1 MAKFNLTPMQSQYVD
16 PGYTKVAE
24 VLRGRY
30 DETLE
35 KKSLLDRA
43 YSQVQVGKG
52 DEWLVNNAKA
62 EGQNILQD
70 YSANGNWESG
80 AASLA
85 IDDATNSLL
94 SNRGVQLGQQSYKTR
109 QDELAF
115 INEQR
120 AKGNNVWDFGTNSF
134 DQHQSYIQDENG
146 VWKENP
152 YQVQNELELDYNGE
166 MSGLVQNFGKDIN
179 TTEAYIND
187 VYNTYVQSQVG
198 NQDFRRLALIQ
209 LKQANPNATPEEL
222 MAMAEANIKDRLRS
236 FTRRAEYQSA
246 VGTPDD
252 EYADR
257 RTTLGTPQT
266 QKVYQEKDEN
276 KSSFTSSAS
285 VITGNADLT
294 KEEIEKKRNSVVE
307 TRNTTYADVAK
318 KTGNT
323 SAYKEYEKVYGA
335 FQEQAEIDGS
345 TRYLDLFEAV
355 NMLTAN
361 SNSTFNKTSPG
372 EITDGVTT
380 SAVVGAGIGMGIG
393 AGLGAF
399 TGPLAPVV
407 SPILGGSFAATG
419 GVIGGGVKLLM
430 NAGEEIYEQF
440 TDLNNVR
447 DWERP
452 QEEGFF
458 SMFIDTESEQL
469 MDEMKKLDAL
479 NKAMPNANWTKEDIP
494 MMQKLAKSMYI
505 YKTDLGGDLLDEG
518 WLKEGGQETT
528 QAYKFGAGPEGAKY
542 RTAFNK
548 SLKSSNPEADFNL
561 TQQEDREGIN
571 SSWNTVQYV
580 GANLGNPLRNR
591 PNTYNVSYQKQGV
604 ATTETKQATLVAKP
618 GLDGTSPWANDVANT
633 MQEHIF
639 VDNERIAFMLQN
651 KKNGGK
657 QLTTADY
664 FKARMDVTKGRIGI
678 DEAKRRNSTELEQ
691 IIIKELGQDKVIE
704 KDENNGLYFMRD
716 QEVLYLYTEEAG
728 YNHEN
733 FAEYVNKNKEAVLA
747 KRQDIMND
755 TLINQ
760 YY

>member
-16 PGYTKVAE
+16 PGYAKVAE
-24 VLRGRY
+24 VLRNRY
-30 DETLE
+30 DQTLE

-43 YSQVQVGKG
+43 YAQVQVGKG

-179 TTEAYIND
+179 STEAYIND

-198 NQDFRRLALIQ
+198 DQDFRRLALIQ

-246 VGTPDD
+246 VGSSNN
-252 EYADR
+252 EFADR
-257 RTTLGTPQT
+257 RTTLGTPT
-266 QKVYQEKDEN
+266 TTKVYQEKDEN
-276 KSSFTSSAS
+276 KSAFTSSAS

-294 KEEIEKKRNSVVE
+294 EEQIEKKRNDVVE
-307 TRNTTYADVAK
+307 TRETTYANVAK
-318 KTGNT
+318 NTGNT
-323 SAYKEYEKVYGA
+323 SAYTEYQKVYGA
-335 FQEQAEIDGS
+335 FEEQAEIDGS
-345 TRYLDLFEAV
+345 NRYLDLFETV
-355 NMLTAN
+355 NMLTTN
-361 SNSTFNKTSPG
+361 SNSTFQKTSVDELTENMMSTG
-372 EITDGVTT
+372 TI
-380 SAVVGAGIGMGIG
+380 VGTAFAPAG
-393 AGLGAF
+393 F
-399 TGPLAPVV
+399 
-407 SPILGGSFAATG
+407 LGGPFAELTVPAMFAIG
-419 GVIGGGVKLLM
+419 YGVGGGYEFLKNV
-430 NAGEEIYEQF
+430 GDEIVENF
-440 TDLNNVR
+440 EGLNNVR

-452 QEEGFF
+452 QEEGFI

-469 MDEMKKLDAL
+469 MDEMEKLDAL

-494 MMQKLAKSMYI
+494 MMKKLAKSMYT

-518 WLKEGGQETT
+518 WLKEGGYETS
-528 QAYKFGAGPEGAKY
+528 QPYKYAAGPEGAKY

-548 SLKSSNPEADFNL
+548 SLKASNPEADFVL
-561 TQQEDREGIN
+561 TQQEDREGIRDSW
-571 SSWNTVQYV
+571 SSVQLTS
-580 GANLGNPLRNR
+580 ANIGNPLRNR

-604 ATTETKQATLVAKP
+604 AKTTTEYAQLVAKP
-618 GLDGTSPWANDVANT
+618 GLDGTSPWANDVANS

-657 QLTTADY
+657 QLTTRDY
-664 FKARMDVTKGRIGI
+664 FQARLDVTKGRIGL
-678 DEAKRRNSTELEQ
+678 DEAKRRNSTELEE
-691 IIIKELGQDKVIE
+691 IIIKELGQDKIIE
-704 KDENNGLYFMRD
+704 KDENNSLYFMRD

-733 FAEYVNKNKEAVLA
+733 FAEYVNKNKEVVLE

>member
-1 MAKFNLTPMQSQYVD
+1 MAKFDLTPMQSQYVD
-16 PGYTKVAE
+16 PGYAKVAE

-43 YSQVQVGKG
+43 YAQVQVGQG
-52 DEWLVNNAKA
+52 DEWLVNSAKA
-62 EGQNILQD
+62 DGENILQS
-70 YSANGNWESG
+70 YSQNGNWESG

-120 AKGNNVWDFGTNSF
+120 AKGNNIWDFGTNSF
-134 DQHQSYIQDENG
+134 DQHQSYIQDESG

-152 YQVQNELELDYNGE
+152 YQVQNELELDYNSE
-166 MSGLVQNFGKDIN
+166 MAGLVQNFGKDIN

-198 NQDFRRLALIQ
+198 NQDFRRLALLQ

-236 FTRRAEYQSA
+236 FTRQAEYQSA
-246 VGTPDD
+246 VGSEDD
-252 EYADR
+252 MYADR

-355 NMLTAN
+355 NMLTTN
-361 SNSTFNKTSPG
+361 SNSTFNKTSVG
-372 EITDGVTT
+372 EITEGSMELGSKT
-380 SAVVGAGIGMGIG
+380 AGAGALLGLAGGIFAEVTVPFAAG
-393 AGLGAF
+393 AGFIAGAGGKIIMNAWDEVVENF
-399 TGPLAPVV
+399 TG
-407 SPILGGSFAATG
+407 
-419 GVIGGGVKLLM
+419 
-430 NAGEEIYEQF
+430 
-440 TDLNNVR
+440 LNNVR

-452 QEEGFF
+452 QEEGFI

-469 MDEMKKLDAL
+469 MDEMGKLDAL

-505 YKTDLGGDLLDEG
+505 YKTDLGGDVLDEG

-528 QAYKFGAGPEGAKY
+528 QPYKFGAGPEGAKY

-548 SLKSSNPEADFNL
+548 SLKASNPEADFNL

-571 SSWNTVQYV
+571 SNWNTVQYV

-704 KDENNGLYFMRD
+704 KDENNSLYFMRD
-716 QEVLYLYTEEAG
+716 QEVLYLYTDEAG

>member
-1 MAKFNLTPMQSQYVD
+1 MARIDLTPMQSQYVD
-16 PGYTKVAE
+16 PGHVKVAE
-24 VLRGRY
+24 VLRARY
-30 DETLE
+30 DKTLE

-52 DEWLVNNAKA
+52 DEWLVNNAKI
-62 EGQNILQD
+62 EGQSILQD

-80 AASLA
+80 SASLA

-94 SNRGVQLGQQSYKTR
+94 SNKGVQLGQQSYKTR

-120 AKGNNVWDFGTNSF
+120 AKGNNVWDFGTGAF
-134 DQHQSYIQDENG
+134 DKHQSYIQDESG
-146 VWKENP
+146 SWKENP
-152 YQVQNELELDYNGE
+152 YQVQNELELDYNAE

-179 TTEAYIND
+179 TTEAYIDD

-198 NQDFRRLALIQ
+198 NQDFRRLALLQ

-222 MAMAEANIKDRLRS
+222 MAMTETNIKDRLRS
-236 FTRRAEYQSA
+236 FTRQAEYQSTVNA
-246 VGTPDD
+246 GDTFA
-252 EYADR
+252 ER
-257 RTTLGTPQT
+257 RTILGTPT
-266 QKVYQEKDEN
+266 TTKVFQEKDEN
-276 KSSFTSSAS
+276 KSSFSSSAS
-285 VITGNADLT
+285 VLTDNAELT
-294 KEEIEKKRNSVVE
+294 EEQREKKRNDVVE
-307 TRNTTYADVAK
+307 TRETTYTDVAK

-323 SAYKEYEKVYGA
+323 SAYKEYKKVYGA
-335 FQEQAEIDGS
+335 FAEQAELDGS
-345 TRYLDLFEAV
+345 SRYLDLFEAV
-355 NMLTAN
+355 NMLTTS
-361 SNSTFNKTSPG
+361 SNSTFNKTPMG

-380 SAVVGAGIGMGIG
+380 AALASAGIGMVIG
-393 AGLGAF
+393 AGLGTV

-419 GVIGGGVKLLM
+419 GLIGGAVQLLM
-430 NAGEEIYEQF
+430 NTGEEIYEQF

-452 QEEGFF
+452 QEEGFI

-469 MDEMKKLDAL
+469 MDEMGKLDAL
-479 NKAMPNANWTKEDIP
+479 NKAMPGANWTKQDIP
-494 MMQKLAKSMYI
+494 MMQKLAKSMYT

-518 WLKEGGQETT
+518 WLKEGGQETS
-528 QAYKFGAGPEGAKY
+528 QPYKYAAGPEGAKY

-548 SLKSSNPEADFNL
+548 SLKASNPEADFNL
-561 TQQEDREGIN
+561 TTQGDRKGISDN
-571 SSWNTVQYV
+571 WSSVQLTS
-580 GANLGNPLRNR
+580 ANIGNPLRNR
-591 PNTYNVSYQKQGV
+591 PNTYNVSYQKEGAVSTSSEWAQ
-604 ATTETKQATLVAKP
+604 LVANP
-618 GLDGTSPWANDVANT
+618 GLDGTSPWANDVANS

-639 VDNERIAFMLQN
+639 VDNERISFMLQN

-657 QLTTADY
+657 QLNTRDY
-664 FKARMDVTKGRIGI
+664 FQARLDVTKGRIGV
-678 DEAKRRNSTELEQ
+678 DEANRRNSTELEQ
-691 IIIKELGQDKVIE
+691 IIIKELGQDKIIE
-704 KDENNGLYFMRD
+704 QDENNGLFFMRD
-716 QEVLYLYTEEAG
+716 QEVLYLYSEEEG

-733 FAEYVNKNKEAVLA
+733 FAEYVNKNQEAVLA

>member
-1 MAKFNLTPMQSQYVD
+1 MAKFDLTPMQSQYVD
-16 PGYTKVAE
+16 PGYAKVAE

-43 YSQVQVGKG
+43 YAQVQVGQG
-52 DEWLVNNAKA
+52 DEWLVNSAKA
-62 EGQNILQD
+62 DGENILQS
-70 YSANGNWESG
+70 YSQNGNWESG

-120 AKGNNVWDFGTNSF
+120 AKGNNIWDFGTNSF
-134 DQHQSYIQDENG
+134 DQHQSYIQDESG

-152 YQVQNELELDYNGE
+152 YQVQNELELDYNSE
-166 MSGLVQNFGKDIN
+166 MAGLVQNFGKDIN

-198 NQDFRRLALIQ
+198 NQDFRRLALLQ

-236 FTRRAEYQSA
+236 FTRQAEYQSA
-246 VGTPDD
+246 VGSEDD
-252 EYADR
+252 MYADR

-345 TRYLDLFEAV
+345 TRYLDLFETV
-355 NMLTAN
+355 NMLTTN
-361 SNSTFNKTSPG
+361 SNSTFQKTSVG
-372 EITDGVTT
+372 EVTE
-380 SAVVGAGIGMGIG
+380 GMMS
-393 AGLGAF
+393 
-399 TGPLAPVV
+399 TG
-407 SPILGGSFAATG
+407 AATG
-419 GVIGGGVKLLM
+419 TAFAPAGFLGGPFAEITIPFAAGAGYIAGAGGKIIM
-430 NAGEEIYEQF
+430 NAWDEVVENF
-440 TDLNNVR
+440 TGLNNVR

-452 QEEGFF
+452 QEEGFI

-469 MDEMKKLDAL
+469 MDEMGKLDAL

-505 YKTDLGGDLLDEG
+505 YKTDLGGDVLDEG

-528 QAYKFGAGPEGAKY
+528 QPYKFGAGPEGAKY

-548 SLKSSNPEADFNL
+548 SLKASNPEADFNL

-571 SSWNTVQYV
+571 SNWNTVQYV

-704 KDENNGLYFMRD
+704 KDENNSLYFMRD